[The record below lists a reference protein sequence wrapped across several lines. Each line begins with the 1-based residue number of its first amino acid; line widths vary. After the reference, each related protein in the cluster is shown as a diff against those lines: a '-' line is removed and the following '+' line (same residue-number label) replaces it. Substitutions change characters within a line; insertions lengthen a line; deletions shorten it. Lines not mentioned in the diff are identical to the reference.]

1 LHEFCSKIR
10 SKAAALPGKRQQPE
24 AKAKP
29 DSLSPLEIPIM
40 STAQMEP
47 AVTSGRSRPYTP
59 NLSTATSLSPP
70 NASASAMS
78 APSHQPLVGPSSS
91 NNSNSKAGFVNG
103 FLDDPFIPDGLPG
116 TQFVQPFQV
125 GSTLPQTPLQTP
137 LLDGIP
143 VWQMPLSAPNNKPL
157 WAPDSSQY
165 FVGANAATNNNW
177 WEPPADVM
185 DTDPPSIPLP
195 LSYPAA
201 TNARNAALNLANAL
215 NDQQSFE
222 YPAPPGTENG
232 SFTSGGL
239 MIHMPQPR
247 AGPSPVLYNDS
258 ASQGL
263 TRTDQHHRRPK
274 PRAPSSG
281 ARHHHYNANGTGFS
295 PRKARAASGSSRGF
309 EPGSPSPTTPSQAP
323 GAGTTGTTA
332 IATSYPPT
340 SPSTGRLHRRS
351 ASMQT
356 LSPTGLPSEP
366 PTAIRKRRS
375 WTGRRTTTSS
385 SATALRRNHSHS
397 SLALPSLS
405 TTAQIVAGSSSN
417 TGRRRTTVTTSTSTP
432 STPNLNHHH
441 THPNNRR
448 KSTTTITSSSS
459 NNKNNNN
466 RNATNAALENVAA
479 AAAGASSDGFVNYT
493 PQDRTLLMTG
503 VAPSGSSK
511 TKARREKEAAERQRE
526 FRDRLARMVQA
537 VQAAG
542 GDVSKL
548 RGELVDGVNP
558 MMMAM
563 MPTEID
569 AAVGLGFPSSASSG
583 VATGSTSASTGTGS
597 ATGTGT
603 GTGGGSGMDLN
614 VNKGGAVMDGSDGP
628 GTSVGASNGREGYK
642 VE

>member
-1 LHEFCSKIR
+1 MAGIDGMAFTASGLPLPANKENGTFCWQDMANEAGSTDFFDQYVELGDSDAESRGEGVGRLGQYYGASELTISPHPPAGHVPPADEVGPVAGIVPNPQGRLLPAGAIDAGSTASLTTYPTPSTAKFPRPRPEQNPLHRGISSMAGFSGQETKLEQPAPPIGLGEARSAGGSISDSELLRLEGLSMRSPRVQMHPSASVPATPPSQSPSPRKAGRLHEFCSKIR

-24 AKAKP
+24 AKAKS
-29 DSLSPLEIPIM
+29 DSLSPLEIPII
-40 STAQMEP
+40 
-47 AVTSGRSRPYTP
+47 
-59 NLSTATSLSPP
+59 
-70 NASASAMS
+70 
-78 APSHQPLVGPSSS
+78 
-91 NNSNSKAGFVNG
+91 NSKAGFVNG

-116 TQFVQPFQV
+116 TQFVQPFQA

-137 LLDGIP
+137 LLDSIP

-157 WAPDSSQY
+157 WVPDSSQY
-165 FVGANAATNNNW
+165 FVGANSATNNNW

-201 TNARNAALNLANAL
+201 TNARNASLNLANAL
-215 NDQQSFE
+215 NNQQSFE

-309 EPGSPSPTTPSQAP
+309 EPNSPSPTTPSQAP

-340 SPSTGRLHRRS
+340 SPSIGRLHRRS

-356 LSPTGLPSEP
+356 LSQTGLPSEP

-385 SATALRRNHSHS
+385 
-397 SLALPSLS
+397 
-405 TTAQIVAGSSSN
+405 
-417 TGRRRTTVTTSTSTP
+417 
-432 STPNLNHHH
+432 
-441 THPNNRR
+441 
-448 KSTTTITSSSS
+448 
-459 NNKNNNN
+459 
-466 RNATNAALENVAA
+466 
-479 AAAGASSDGFVNYT
+479 
-493 PQDRTLLMTG
+493 
-503 VAPSGSSK
+503 
-511 TKARREKEAAERQRE
+511 
-526 FRDRLARMVQA
+526 
-537 VQAAG
+537 
-542 GDVSKL
+542 
-548 RGELVDGVNP
+548 
-558 MMMAM
+558 
-563 MPTEID
+563 
-569 AAVGLGFPSSASSG
+569 
-583 VATGSTSASTGTGS
+583 
-597 ATGTGT
+597 
-603 GTGGGSGMDLN
+603 
-614 VNKGGAVMDGSDGP
+614 
-628 GTSVGASNGREGYK
+628 
-642 VE
+642 